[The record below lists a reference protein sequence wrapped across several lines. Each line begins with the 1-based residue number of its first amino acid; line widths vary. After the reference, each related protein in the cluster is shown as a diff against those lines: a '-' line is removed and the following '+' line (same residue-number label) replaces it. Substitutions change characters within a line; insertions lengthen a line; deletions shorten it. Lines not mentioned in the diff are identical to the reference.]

1 MTETTDESLRSR
13 LEDAFWT
20 RHSNP
25 RSGWSRLLLA
35 PLFVLACYRHDPRL
49 LAVTVL
55 AAVLDPVVFPPPDPA
70 TESWMTRAVRA
81 ERWWLEAGEG
91 SFDLGWPNVL
101 NVLNL
106 PAFVYGLYAA
116 YERRP
121 VRAVLATGASTA
133 LKLWWIEI
141 VARRY
146 DDAPTGARTD
156 YCSPY
161 QSS

>member
-1 MTETTDESLRSR
+1 
-13 LEDAFWT
+13 
-20 RHSNP
+20 
-25 RSGWSRLLLA
+25 
-35 PLFVLACYRHDPRL
+35 
-49 LAVTVL
+49 
-55 AAVLDPVVFPPPDPA
+55 
-70 TESWMTRAVRA
+70 MTRAVRA

-91 SFDLGWPNVL
+91 SFDLGWPNVR

-133 LKLWWIEI
+133 LKLGWIEI

-146 DDAPTGARTD
+146 DDAPTGAHTD
-156 YCSPY
+156 CCSPY